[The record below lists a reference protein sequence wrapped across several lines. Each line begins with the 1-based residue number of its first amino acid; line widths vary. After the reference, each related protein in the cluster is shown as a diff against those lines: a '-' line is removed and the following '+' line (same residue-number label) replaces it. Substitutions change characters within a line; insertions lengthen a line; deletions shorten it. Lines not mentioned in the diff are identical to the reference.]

1 MINDRKSFLTITQ
14 TVYIERHKMDLT
26 HGGLKTEF
34 SVHTDSINSITH
46 HLLLKKTKT
55 MKRAQCPIIL
65 VQFN

>member
-1 MINDRKSFLTITQ
+1 
-14 TVYIERHKMDLT
+14 MDLT

-34 SVHTDSINSITH
+34 SVHTDSINSIAH